1 MNFTKQSSCIYKFF
15 LLVIWAI
22 CLVSF
27 VLNVSF
33 TFESYIRGET
43 IQSVVTEIAQE
54 TLNFPSFAICPRKP
68 FRNESHLMLT
78 LEDYDD
84 NAYDPKDFNV
94 NIEYSKNVGSGHG
107 ESEYKEAQ
115 YLRTQSMGKCLY
127 YEMKGKVWHKSE
139 YLAALASI
147 FYTWFLV

>member
-54 TLNFPSFAICPRKP
+54 KLNFPSFAICPRKP

-94 NIEYSKNVGSGHG
+94 NIEYSKNVDSHG

-127 YEMKGKVWHKSE
+127 YEMKEKVWDKSE
-139 YLAALASI
+139 YLHSWLES
-147 FYTWFLV
+147 FKLGF